1 MWKSS
6 SSSPMPDRE
15 SARLSKFLASITVKW
30 KAGKIDK
37 MITYE
42 EFVQVI
48 ESKMNIAVRGKHADV
63 ERGLRGWFI
72 NNFMPVSKEISTS
85 FCMIRLWNSIRR
97 NCYRRSAIEAKNMHL
112 SKSSIITMETWASMC
127 KRYSRERML
136 SRATQKILNLQT
148 EQYEIPGIQTYG
160 VRHARKI
167 PPNALTG
174 ARKISECWG
183 CTKMSWK
190 KIQKISVCGRCGIAR
205 YCCTACQSELWPMVH
220 REKCVCRQEHPDLYA
235 KAKMEER
242 TDMFFKVMMPVFLEA
257 MALSIMDG
265 VYTPFFQFASR
276 GRNSIN
282 FDIIP
287 LKITK
292 TLLDKC
298 IDIDKPLL
306 KKLCKVSQEQ
316 PIQAMVIIWANSE
329 VMEDSIC
336 FQYKVVP
343 VPGHTIDP
351 TDMCIMQ
358 EYMRNLQYA
367 VMESRRQAST

>member
-1 MWKSS
+1 
-6 SSSPMPDRE
+6 MPDRE
-15 SARLSKFLASITVKW
+15 SARLGKFLASISVKW
-30 KAGKIDK
+30 KDGKIDK

-42 EFVQVI
+42 DFVQLI
-48 ESKMNIAVRGKHADV
+48 ESKTNIAVRGRHADV

-72 NNFMPVSKEISTS
+72 NNFLPVSKEISTS

-112 SKSSIITMETWASMC
+112 TKSSIVTMETWASIC
-127 KRYSRERML
+127 KRYTREHML
-136 SRATQKILNLQT
+136 SRAAQKIFNLQT
-148 EQYEIPGIQTYG
+148 DQYEIPGIQTYG

-174 ARKISECWG
+174 ARKISDCWG
-183 CTKMSWK
+183 CTKMSFK
-190 KIQKISVCGRCGIAR
+190 KIQKIPVCGRCGIAR
-205 YCCTACQSELWPMVH
+205 YCCTACQSELWRMVH
-220 REKCVCRQEHPDLYA
+220 RGKCVCRLQHPESYQRG
-235 KAKMEER
+235 KREEK

-298 IDIDKPLL
+298 IDMDKQLL
-306 KKLCKVSQEQ
+306 KKLCQVSQKQ
-316 PIQAMVIIWANSE
+316 LIQGFVIIWANSE
-329 VMEDSIC
+329 KMEDSIA

-343 VPGHTIDP
+343 IPGYTID
-351 TDMCIMQ
+351 TNDMRIMR
-358 EYMRNLQYA
+358 EYMKNLQYV
-367 VMESRRQAST
+367 VMESRREASA